1 MNAIGVDVG
10 GTKIAAAVV
19 SPEGKILNEVRYPTQ
34 AVPPNRLIETIAR
47 GIAEVKDGFEVGG
60 VCVAVPGL
68 ILAAENKVVFAP
80 NLHEIENIR
89 LDEEI
94 GAATGLKVTVEN
106 DANAAA
112 WGEFRYGAGKDVEHQ
127 VFITLGT
134 GVGGGVITHGMLLR
148 GAQGAGGELGHVTL
162 DPTGPRGGDLEALAS
177 GTAIRRRAREVAND
191 QPRSALGRL
200 AVEREVLGEDVT
212 RLAQEGDEASI
223 SVLEET
229 GRWLGIGLA
238 GFVNIF
244 NPEVIAVGGGV
255 ITHGIL
261 LRGAQGAGGEL
272 GHVTIDPTGPRCGC
286 GNHGCL
292 EALASGT
299 AIRRRA
305 REVANERPNSALGR
319 LAVQREVLGED
330 VSRLAGE
337 GDEASLTVLEETGRW
352 LGIGLAGFVNIFNPE
367 VIPVG
372 GGAAQAGEF
381 VLGPAREEVHLRAR
395 SPSRDL
401 VRIVE
406 ATLGPESGVLGA
418 AALARG
424 EDGEY
429 VLGPSGRV
437 T

>member
-19 SPEGKILNEVRYPTQ
+19 SPEGEVLNEVRYPTQ
-34 AVPPNRLIETIAR
+34 AVPPDRLVGTISRA
-47 GIAEVKDGFEVGG
+47 INEVRDGFEVGG
-60 VCVAVPGL
+60 ACVAVPGL
-68 ILAAENKVVFAP
+68 ILAAENKVIFAP
-80 NLHEIENIR
+80 NLHSIENIR
-89 LDEEI
+89 LDEVI
-94 GAATGLKVTVEN
+94 GGETGLRVTVEN

-127 VFITLGT
+127 IFITLGT
-134 GVGGGVITHGMLLR
+134 GVGGGIITHGLLLR

-162 DPTGPRGGDLEALAS
+162 
-177 GTAIRRRAREVAND
+177 
-191 QPRSALGRL
+191 
-200 AVEREVLGEDVT
+200 
-212 RLAQEGDEASI
+212 
-223 SVLEET
+223 
-229 GRWLGIGLA
+229 
-238 GFVNIF
+238 
-244 NPEVIAVGGGV
+244 
-255 ITHGIL
+255 
-261 LRGAQGAGGEL
+261 
-272 GHVTIDPTGPRCGC
+272 DPTGPRCGC

-305 REVANERPNSALGR
+305 REVANDRPDSALGR
-319 LAVQREVLGED
+319 LAVERQVLGED
-330 VSRLAGE
+330 VSRLAE
-337 GDEASLTVLEETGRW
+337 KGDEASIAVLTETGRW
-352 LGIGLAGFVNIFNPE
+352 LGIGLAGFVNMFNPE

-381 VLGPAREEVHLRAR
+381 ILGPAREEVQLRAK

-401 VRIVE
+401 VRIEE

-418 AALARG
+418 AALAR
-424 EDGEY
+424 EADGEY

>member
-34 AVPPNRLIETIAR
+34 AVPPNRLIETIAQA
-47 GIAEVKDGFEVGG
+47 ITEVKDGFEVGG
-60 VCVAVPGL
+60 VCLAVPGL
-68 ILAAENKVVFAP
+68 ILAAENKVIFAP

-94 GAATGLKVTVEN
+94 GSSTGTSVTVEN

-134 GVGGGVITHGMLLR
+134 GVGGGIITHG
-148 GAQGAGGELGHVTL
+148 V
-162 DPTGPRGGDLEALAS
+162 
-177 GTAIRRRAREVAND
+177 
-191 QPRSALGRL
+191 
-200 AVEREVLGEDVT
+200 
-212 RLAQEGDEASI
+212 
-223 SVLEET
+223 
-229 GRWLGIGLA
+229 
-238 GFVNIF
+238 
-244 NPEVIAVGGGV
+244 
-255 ITHGIL
+255 L

-272 GHVTIDPTGPRCGC
+272 GHVTIDATGPRCGC

-305 REVANERPNSALGR
+305 REVANDRPGSALGR
-319 LAVQREVLGED
+319 LAVEREVLGED
-330 VSRLAGE
+330 VTRLARE
-337 GDEASLTVLEETGRW
+337 GDEASILVLEETGRW
-352 LGIGLAGFVNIFNPE
+352 LGIGLAGFVNTFNPE

-372 GGAAQAGEF
+372 GGASRAGE
-381 VLGPAREEVHLRAR
+381 LILEPARREVHLRAR

-401 VRIVE
+401 VEIKE

-429 VLGPSGRV
+429 VLGPSRRLTRKGSR
-437 T
+437 

>member
-34 AVPPNRLIETIAR
+34 AIPPNRLIDTIAR
-47 GIAEVKDGFEVGG
+47 AITEVRDGFAVGG
-60 VCVAVPGL
+60 ACVAVPGFVL
-68 ILAAENKVVFAP
+68 SAENKVVFAP

-94 GAATGLKVTVEN
+94 GHRTGLRVTVEN

-112 WGEFRYGAGKDVEHQ
+112 WGEFRYGAGKDVDHQ

-134 GVGGGVITHGMLLR
+134 GVGGGVITHG
-148 GAQGAGGELGHVTL
+148 V
-162 DPTGPRGGDLEALAS
+162 
-177 GTAIRRRAREVAND
+177 
-191 QPRSALGRL
+191 
-200 AVEREVLGEDVT
+200 
-212 RLAQEGDEASI
+212 
-223 SVLEET
+223 
-229 GRWLGIGLA
+229 
-238 GFVNIF
+238 
-244 NPEVIAVGGGV
+244 
-255 ITHGIL
+255 L

-305 REVANERPNSALGR
+305 RDVASQRPDSALGR
-319 LAVQREVLGED
+319 LAVERQVLGED
-330 VSRLAGE
+330 VTRLAQE
-337 GDEASLTVLEETGRW
+337 GDEAALQVLHETGVW

-367 VIPVG
+367 VVAIG
-372 GGAAQAGEF
+372 GGAAKAGE
-381 VLGPAREEVHLRAR
+381 LILKSARREVYLRAR

-401 VRIVE
+401 AEVKE
-406 ATLGPESGVLGA
+406 ATLGAKSGVLGA
-418 AALARG
+418 AALAR
-424 EDGEY
+424 DPSSGEY
-429 VLGPSGRV
+429 VLRM
-437 T
+437 